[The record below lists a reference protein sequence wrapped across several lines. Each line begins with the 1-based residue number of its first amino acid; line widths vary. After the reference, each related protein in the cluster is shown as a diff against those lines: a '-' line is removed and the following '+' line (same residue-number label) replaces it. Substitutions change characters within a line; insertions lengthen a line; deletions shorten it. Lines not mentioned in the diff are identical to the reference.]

1 MEIGVQKNTQEYS
14 QENPKKWYSLA
25 HPFLPLFSCTKLEKE
40 TEVLRMALA
49 E

>member
-1 MEIGVQKNTQEYS
+1 MEIVIQQNTQEYS

-25 HPFLPLFSCTKLEKE
+25 HFFLPLFSCTKLEKGQ
-40 TEVLRMALA
+40 EVHCMALA